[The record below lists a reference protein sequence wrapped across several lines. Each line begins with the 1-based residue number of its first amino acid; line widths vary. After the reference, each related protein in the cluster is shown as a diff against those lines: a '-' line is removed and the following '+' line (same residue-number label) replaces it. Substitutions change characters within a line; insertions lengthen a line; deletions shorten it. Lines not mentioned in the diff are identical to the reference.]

1 MWLVRTGVIQEQ
13 IVGSAR
19 DGEGEE
25 REKGNE

>member
-1 MWLVRTGVIQEQ
+1 MWLVRTGVIREQ
-13 IVGSAR
+13 IVGPVR